1 MRRFDFSR
9 AFDVRFSPENVSF
22 SASQTF
28 FSKYGFKSRNMCP
41 LLSNARLPRACQR
54 GRRSR
59 ITAGQRP
66 FLPFFEKSSVLSF
79 GTKNSRFLK
88 GQRFFKT
95 GPVFVLSAGQRPF
108 FNRDLKGQEFLKSRY
123 FLSYSRRFFVP
134 GFWATPLFLEACHA

>member
-22 SASQTF
+22 SAFQTF

-41 LLSNARLPRACQR
+41 LLFNACAPRACQR

-108 FNRDLKGQEFLKSRY
+108 SIRVLNGQVFFKSRF
-123 FLSYSRRFFVP
+123 FLSFSRRFFVLSS
-134 GFWATPLFLEACHA
+134 WLTPLFLEAYHD